1 MSIHL
6 LLVVGLDGLGS
17 HANVYF
23 ESPWQLCLQVARDQ
37 SFSFPV
43 ILIEVQFDRDFL
55 ILRHFNRFDHL

>member
-17 HANVYF
+17 HAYVYF

-37 SFSFPV
+37 SFGFPV
-43 ILIEVQFDRDFL
+43 ILIEV
-55 ILRHFNRFDHL
+55 